1 MSDRVVAV
9 IIPFFQRE
17 KGILL
22 RALNSVVGQ
31 KLPAGTMVRILVI
44 DDSSPVSSAS
54 EINGL
59 ALPDNFNLELV
70 EQPNSG
76 PGGARNRGLD
86 MLNPDETTF
95 VAFLDSDDVW
105 TDDHL
110 ALAIAGLGSECDFF
124 FSDHTR
130 FNIDITWFEDLET
143 TRDWKRNPDT
153 YMTVVS
159 GQNQIYR
166 IDTDLLFTGLLNEY
180 LSQTST
186 IVFRFSRHSQLRF
199 DIEQRSAGEDHLF
212 WLCLAKNS
220 RASVICMKENVFCG
234 RGVNIYYEALE
245 WTSAKVADRY
255 GYLVLFLV
263 KAKEQFE
270 LSRQQNAIIDR
281 RLQRYTRAYGYL
293 FIRFLTKRQFPSLP
307 LAQKIFA
314 RDPLRIVLI
323 PYYFLSV
330 LPNRAAEAKTW

>member
-31 KLPAGTMVRILVI
+31 KLPAGTMVRILLI
-44 DDSSPVSSAS
+44 DDSSPVSAAS
-54 EINGL
+54 EIKGL
-59 ALPDNFNLELV
+59 ALPDNFSLELV

-76 PGGARNRGLD
+76 PGGARNTGLD
-86 MLNPDETTF
+86 MLDPDETTF
-95 VAFLDSDDVW
+95 IAFLDSDDVW

-110 ALAIAGLGSECDFF
+110 ALAIAGLGSEFDFF
-124 FSDHTR
+124 FCDHTR
-130 FNIDITWFEDLET
+130 FNIDTSWFEDLET

-153 YMTVVS
+153 YMTKVS
-159 GQNQIYR
+159 GLKQTYR
-166 IDTDLLFTGLLNEY
+166 IDNDLLFNGLLNEC

-186 IVFRFSRHSQLRF
+186 VVFRFSRFSQLRF

-212 WLCLAKNS
+212 WLCLAKHS
-220 RASVICMKENVFCG
+220 CASVICMKENVFCG

-245 WTSAKVADRY
+245 WTTAKVADRY

-270 LSRQQNAIIDR
+270 LSRQQSAIIDR
-281 RLQRYTRAYGYL
+281 RLTRYTRAYGYL
-293 FIRFLTKRQFPSLP
+293 FIRFLTKRQSPSLP
-307 LAQKIFA
+307 VARKIFA

-330 LPNRAAEAKTW
+330 LPNRATEAKTW